1 MAMNEAK
8 FWEIIEKARGTS
20 LTPEEHAQ
28 RLVGQLVTTP
38 PDDIREFDRMVGT
51 LLARGNRGE
60 LRVAANLINDGPSDE
75 EFLFFL
81 GWLILQGREKFD
93 AALKHA
99 DSIAEWIDTTDVD
112 NYECEDLLYAAANAY
127 ETATGKDLPSSDWPK
142 IGDTAKLIKLGTDV
156 AKLLPKLSARW
167 QD

>member
-1 MAMNEAK
+1 MNEAK
-8 FWEIIEKARGTS
+8 FWEVIEKARGTA

-28 RLVGQLVTTP
+28 RLVAQLVTTP
-38 PDDIREFDRMVGT
+38 PDDIREFDRIVGT

-81 GWLILQGREKFD
+81 GWLILQGREKFE
-93 AALKHA
+93 AALKQA

-127 ETATGKDLPSSDWPK
+127 ETATGQDLPPSEWPK
-142 IGDTAKLIKLGTDV
+142 IGDTAKLLKLGTDV

-167 QD
+167 QG

>member
-1 MAMNEAK
+1 MNEDR
-8 FWEIIEKARGTS
+8 FWEIVEKARGTS

-28 RLVGQLVTTP
+28 RLVAQLVTTP
-38 PDDIREFDRMVGT
+38 PDEIRDFDRIVGT

-81 GWLILQGREKFD
+81 GWLILRGREKFE

-127 ETATGKDLPSSDWPK
+127 ETATGKDLPPSDWPK

-156 AKLLPKLSARW
+156 GKLLPKLSARW

>member
-1 MAMNEAK
+1 MDDAK
-8 FWEIIEKARGTS
+8 FWEIVQKARGST
-20 LTPEEHAQ
+20 LTPEEHSQ
-28 RLVGQLVTTP
+28 RLVALLVTTP
-38 PDDIREFDRMVGT
+38 PDEIREFDRILGS

-60 LRVAANLINDGPSDE
+60 LRVAANLINDGPNDE

-81 GWLILQGREKFD
+81 GWLILQGREKFEG
-93 AALKHA
+93 ALKNA
-99 DSIAEWIDTTDVD
+99 DSIADWIDTTDVD

-127 ETATGKDLPSSDWPK
+127 ETATGKDLPPSEWPK